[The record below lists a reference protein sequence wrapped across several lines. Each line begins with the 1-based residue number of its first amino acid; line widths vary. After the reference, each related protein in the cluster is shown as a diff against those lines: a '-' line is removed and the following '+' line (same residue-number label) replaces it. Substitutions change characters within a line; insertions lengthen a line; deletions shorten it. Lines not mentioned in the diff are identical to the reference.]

1 MNLVIHPTTLNFTN
15 QERTLSATIA
25 VIYSDLSIQVDV
37 RIGEDLHAI
46 NIEDGRLFHQEI
58 KEQFSL
64 LFSEF
69 TKAILLHDEAH

>member
-1 MNLVIHPTTLNFTN
+1 MNLVMHPTTLNFTN

-25 VIYSDLSIQVDV
+25 VVYSDLSIQIDV

-69 TKAILLHDEAH
+69 TKAIVCS